1 MIKGITLLIFSSC
14 LFALLYYY
22 PVLLQPLSVID
33 IFCWRLLTSFP
44 AIIVLIIVQKQWSA
58 ITALFIRI
66 KQQPL
71 YLLGLM
77 FSSFLLTIQMM
88 IFIWAPLNGHGL
100 SASLGYF
107 LLPLTMVISG
117 QIFYKEK
124 LSFLQ
129 KIAVG
134 LAALGV
140 IIEIATTGAFSWET
154 AVIALGYPI
163 YFITRRKLQIEG
175 IAGTFSDFLFIFIG
189 CLLYFSLN
197 YNADKIIGDIIHFP
211 IYIPMLGIITAIAFA
226 IYFFARRLLPLGL
239 FGLLGYVEPVL
250 LTIVSVLFLHET
262 VSPKYIASYGLIW
275 LSVCVLALEGTIFVL
290 RAIKRKRIRY

>member
-1 MIKGITLLIFSSC
+1 MIKGITLLIFASC

-22 PVLLQPLSVID
+22 PVLLQPLSIID

-44 AIIVLIIVQKQWSA
+44 AIIVLIIIQKKWSA
-58 ITALFIRI
+58 VTALFTRI

-71 YLLGLM
+71 YLLGLI

-88 IFIWAPLNGHGL
+88 IFIWAPVNGHGL

-140 IIEIATTGAFSWET
+140 IIEITTTGAFSWET
-154 AVIALGYPI
+154 AIIALGYPI

-189 CLLYFSLN
+189 CLIYFSLN
-197 YNADKIIGDIIHFP
+197 YNAHKIIGDIVHFP

-226 IYFFARRLLPLGL
+226 IYFFARQLLPLGL

-262 VSPKYIASYGLIW
+262 VSSEHIASYGLIW
-275 LSVCVLALEGTIFVL
+275 LSVCILALEGTIFVL
-290 RAIKRKRIRY
+290 RAIKRKRIR